1 MTAAKNVY
9 ALMLALVIVLSGCF
23 GNTAD
28 DTDAQE
34 AGDSADTTS
43 TTIVNNFYNNTTT
56 VIHEMPEMIAIG
68 GITEP
73 NLDLHQITDP
83 QNATTINTTAGQI
96 IQVHEADG
104 GWGSGG
110 INIITECVGGESFSN
125 MPANNYQLSP
135 FYLPGSF
142 TDCTHTIQ
150 SSNYNTVN
158 TSWSF
163 VYSISTV
170 TVG

>member
-28 DTDAQE
+28 DTDAQTP
-34 AGDSADTTS
+34 DDTT
-43 TTIVNNFYNNTTT
+43 VN
-56 VIHEMPEMIAIG
+56 PGSGLEMIAIG
-68 GITEP
+68 GMSE
-73 NLDLHQITDP
+73 TDP
-83 QNATTINTTAGQI
+83 TGHESDDQIAATINTTAGQI

-104 GWGSGG
+104 GWGASGV
-110 INIITECVGGESFSN
+110 NIITECVGGESFDN

-142 TDCTHTIQ
+142 TDCTHSIKVANQ
-150 SSNYNTVN
+150 NTYSV
-158 TSWSF
+158 SWSF
-163 VYSISTV
+163 VYSISPV

>member
-28 DTDAQE
+28 DTDAQTP
-34 AGDSADTTS
+34 DDTT
-43 TTIVNNFYNNTTT
+43 VN
-56 VIHEMPEMIAIG
+56 PGSGLEMIAIG
-68 GITEP
+68 GMSE
-73 NLDLHQITDP
+73 TDP
-83 QNATTINTTAGQI
+83 TGHETDDQIGATINTTAGQI

-104 GWGSGG
+104 SYGATGVKVV
-110 INIITECVGGESFSN
+110 TECVGGESFENS
-125 MPANNYQLSP
+125 PANNYQLSP

-142 TDCTHTIQ
+142 TDCTHSILVTNQ
-150 SSNYNTVN
+150 NTYSVA
-158 TSWSF
+158 WSF
-163 VYSISTV
+163 VYSISPV